1 MIGIDSVKKEISG
14 LCGVVIVNEMRRV
27 EGIEPPT
34 ATHQDTLCYFSARQ
48 LKAKISLKAQSEA
61 FLWGSVT

>member
-14 LCGVVIVNEMRRV
+14 LCDVVIVNEMRRV

-34 ATHQDTLCYFSARQ
+34 ATHHTLCYFSARQ
-48 LKAKISLKAQSEA
+48 LKAEISLKAQSEA
-61 FLWGSVT
+61 FVWGSVT